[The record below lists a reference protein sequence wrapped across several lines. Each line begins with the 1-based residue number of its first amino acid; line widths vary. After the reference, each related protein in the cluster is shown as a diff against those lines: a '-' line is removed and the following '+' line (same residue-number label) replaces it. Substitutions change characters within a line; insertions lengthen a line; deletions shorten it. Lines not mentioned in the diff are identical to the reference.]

1 MIDAF
6 CIFYMLFVKKEVC
19 LMRKN
24 ITYLSLFSVVLVTIG
39 VIKPVYA
46 GSLEEYIQKL
56 SEHPQAMSILTES
69 EATKAQAKG
78 ELGLPDPMLMIGID
92 NMPISDPAF
101 DRFLPTSK
109 VLGFSQAIPN
119 PVLLGAKSRKFDEV
133 SAKQQLLADYT
144 TERLRYMFVNML
156 AEYENVNT
164 QEDIIHH
171 QLSHYKEL
179 ENAFK
184 GQLESGRSVYQRFSE
199 IDVER
204 AEAERKLNNLQ
215 AQKEAIR
222 AEFFRLVDEVPE
234 MEVPEVT
241 AITWD
246 KNPNT
251 LYPVLVA
258 AKDVDISRKDIKVA
272 DAAFLPNFGINAV
285 YKQREDGQNR
295 SFSGDDWFS
304 VQAQISIPLWAA
316 KNQIPKL
323 QAAKTR
329 ERSAIFS
336 YDDVSGQWVKQMT
349 ALKSSIDAASKN
361 IKVLQ
366 DKDYAMSQKIK
377 AVQRNYEAG
386 TENLDSVLLAK
397 VDRANIQ
404 MQLSDAKKEYI
415 SRAAEYNSN
424 IAQSN
429 KIITTEEIPSQ
440 EK

>member
-1 MIDAF
+1 MRPFRLYLATVAALLTIAF
-6 CIFYMLFVKKEVC
+6 Q
-19 LMRKN
+19 
-24 ITYLSLFSVVLVTIG
+24 S
-39 VIKPVYA
+39 PAYA
-46 GSLEEYIQKL
+46 ETFEEYVQKL
-56 SEHPQAMSILTES
+56 AEHPQAMSILSES

-78 ELGLPDPMLMIGID
+78 ELGLPDPMIMIGID
-92 NMPISDPAF
+92 NVPISDPAF

-109 VLGFSQAIPN
+109 VIGFSQAIPN
-119 PVLLGAKSRKFDEV
+119 PVLLGAKSRKLDEV

-144 TERLRYMFVNML
+144 IERLRYMFISKL
-156 AEYENVNT
+156 AEYENVKT
-164 QEDIIHH
+164 QEDVIHH

-204 AEAERKLNNLQ
+204 AEAERQLNNLQ
-215 AQKEAIR
+215 AQKETIR

-241 AITWD
+241 AIVWD
-246 KNPNT
+246 NNPNT

-272 DAAFLPNFGINAV
+272 DAAFLPNFGVNAV

-316 KNQIPKL
+316 KNQVPKL
-323 QAAKTR
+323 RAAKAR

-336 YDDVSGQWVKQMT
+336 YDDVAGQWVKQMT
-349 ALKSSIDAASKN
+349 TLKSASEASAKN
-361 IKVLQ
+361 IKALQ
-366 DKDYAMSQKIK
+366 DKDNAISQKIK

-386 TENLDSVLLAK
+386 TANLDSVLLAK
-397 VDRANIQ
+397 IDRANIQ
-404 MQLSDAKKEYI
+404 VQLADARKEYI
-415 SRAAEYNSN
+415 SRVAEYNSN

-429 KIITTEEIPSQ
+429 KNIITEEMPAQ
-440 EK
+440 ENSK